1 MTAQVDYDT
10 VPVGMQLAPR
20 EFQLLP
26 VNEIMYCGATLDFAG
41 VHWNPRVAR
50 SVGMDHIVAHGP
62 LTEAKALSLIH
73 EWTGD
78 PGTVVAQHARFHR
91 PVLIPDDGEGARYR
105 IHGTVTEKL
114 ADRRVVVELT
124 AVSPEE
130 EELVTV
136 RAVVQLV

>member
-1 MTAQVDYDT
+1 MTTQVDYEN
-10 VPVGMQLAPR
+10 VPVGTRLAAQ

-26 VNEIMYCGATLDFAG
+26 VHEIMYCGASLDFVG

-62 LTEAKALSLIH
+62 LTEAKALSIVH

-78 PGTVVAQHARFHR
+78 PGSVVSQHARFHK
-91 PVLIPDDGEGARYR
+91 PVLIPDDGVGARYR

-124 AVSPEE
+124 AVSPQE

-136 RAVVQLV
+136 RAVVQLA